1 MVTLSQEKLT
11 NKLMKKNMKKISLLF
26 FMLTMVVVT
35 AVAQP
40 QGRRGMRMMMPD
52 YRNPDSTATAI
63 AKEMKLDEAL
73 SAKFIPLY
81 TAYLNEY
88 KKIDEL
94 LPMRMPRERGQ
105 RPTEEQIQQMRATM
119 ETRETVTTEMRKV
132 YDQRF
137 TDLLGAENFAILQNI
152 EKEQMEKRMQE
163 MMKRFQQGGR
173 RGGRFGGGGFGGG
186 FGGSF
191 QGGNGGFGGGF
202 QGGDG
207 GFGGGFGGSDDQNE

>member
-1 MVTLSQEKLT
+1 
-11 NKLMKKNMKKISLLF
+11 MKKISLLF

-40 QGRRGMRMMMPD
+40 QGQRGMRMMMPD
-52 YRNPDSTATAI
+52 YSNPDSTATAI
-63 AKEMKLDEAL
+63 AQEMKLDEEL
-73 SAKFIPLY
+73 CTKFIPMY
-81 TAYLNEY
+81 VAYLNEY
-88 KKIDEL
+88 KKIDEF

-191 QGGNGGFGGGF
+191 GGGFQGGDGGFGGGF

>member
-1 MVTLSQEKLT
+1 MVTLSQEKFT

-26 FMLTMVVVT
+26 FMLTIIVVT

-52 YRNPDSTATAI
+52 YSNPDSTATAI

-173 RGGRFGGGGFGGG
+173 RGGRFGGGFGGG
-186 FGGSF
+186 F

-207 GFGGGFGGSDDQNE
+207 GFGGSDDTNE